1 MVKTFEQSV
10 FTMLCEK
17 SHKSLTKDFFNMV
30 NEDDDS
36 EEIKVNREKLDQLG
50 HLAPTYG
57 NHLNQ
62 EKAKQLPDSS
72 MSQLTFDLASYGAEL
87 IGRYFEVQIELH
99 DSYKRLHKS
108 APISQV
114 LITPEF
120 FGHRV

>member
-1 MVKTFEQSV
+1 
-10 FTMLCEK
+10 
-17 SHKSLTKDFFNMV
+17 
-30 NEDDDS
+30 
-36 EEIKVNREKLDQLG
+36 
-50 HLAPTYG
+50 
-57 NHLNQ
+57 
-62 EKAKQLPDSS
+62 